1 MTVVTFA
8 QLVVPVE
15 DFDFEDIGPRF
26 VQFLEYAID
35 TGATN
40 WSTDLAVKGAG
51 PASLRLMAGRWRDWD
66 FEPPEYA
73 DALEVF
79 ADDVERVL

>member
-1 MTVVTFA
+1 MTVVPTMDE
-8 QLVVPVE
+8 LVEPVE
-15 DFDFEDIGPRF
+15 DWEGIGERF
-26 VQFLEYAID
+26 AQFLAYAVD
-35 TGATN
+35 TGALN
-40 WSTDLAVKGAG
+40 WSTDMAIKGAN
-51 PASLRLMAGRWRDWD
+51 PSSLRLMAGRWRDWD